1 MKFHQMD
8 PERRRETLV
17 SEGVLTPE
25 QAEELGRTGG
35 LDPDVARNL
44 IENVIGQYSLP
55 LGVPGT

>member
-25 QAEELGRTGG
+25 KRKSWAG
-35 LDPDVARNL
+35 LVAWTRMW
-44 IENVIGQYSLP
+44 
-55 LGVPGT
+55 PGT